1 MGRKKQ
7 SDENFDAIVALA
19 RELNALHKQMC
30 DLQRPVVDDVCRRA
44 DSVSEHE
51 LGHCFDSILDCA
63 CIDAG
68 FALFNK
74 LCDTFRSRYPEC
86 VKDYID
92 IYKEIYGDD
101 DETRKKPARQKPAP
115 RKLKKAV

>member
-7 SDENFDAIVALA
+7 SDDNFDAIVALA

-44 DSVSEHE
+44 DSVSEDE

-68 FALFNK
+68 FTLFNK
-74 LCDTFRSRYPEC
+74 LCDTFLSRYPEC
-86 VKDYID
+86 VKVYID

-101 DETRKKPARQKPAP
+101 DETRKKPARPKPAP